1 MRFDWTRNEEVV
13 KTAGKHAE
21 SKMLL
26 DLCPSL
32 CLCICSDLCGSK
44 GKKKEKN
51 SVKTEEYE
59 VDDIISHKKER
70 GLDFFRV
77 RWKGFDESDDT
88 WEVEG
93 NLAHAPMFHA
103 KMNELKKQ
111 TEQKL
116 ADKEAEAAALA
127 HAKKR
132 RRPAGSDSDPSRPCD
147 VEAQAEDEE
156 GELRIY
162 PTGTKV
168 PKNHLPD
175 EVALGNRLSI
185 LRFKRSVQSGVR
197 GSKDGGQEEGHD
209 ISVTYTIDG
218 TDTYTIPF
226 NAARRY
232 CCQRLLSYL
241 IRRTTF
247 RSPRGCQEASGEGG
261 GGSTSCAGSSSQQ
274 SSCEGGVAASVQR
287 EFSADQ
293 QKEARAQKRSAPGE
307 TNDDEGER
315 RAPPASSLVGMN
327 KSSSSYLPGLKV
339 LKGSPSPLNASAESS
354 TAPQNPAEP
363 RLVDAV

>member
-1 MRFDWTRNEEVV
+1 M
-13 KTAGKHAE
+13 KG
-21 SKMLL
+21 
-26 DLCPSL
+26 
-32 CLCICSDLCGSK
+32 
-44 GKKKEKN
+44 GKKRERN

-59 VDDIISHKKER
+59 VDDIVSHKKER
-70 GLDFFRV
+70 GLDYFRV
-77 RWKGFDESDDT
+77 RWKGFDETDDT
-88 WEVEG
+88 WEVES

-103 KMNELKKQ
+103 KMNDLKKQ

-147 VEAQAEDEE
+147 VETQNEE
-156 GELRIY
+156 EESELRIY

-185 LRFKRSVQSGVR
+185 LRFKRSVQSGSR
-197 GSKDGGQEEGHD
+197 GSEDGGQEEGHD
-209 ISVTYTIDG
+209 ISVTYSIDG

-247 RSPRGCQEASGEGG
+247 RSPRGCQDSSGEGG
-261 GGSTSCAGSSSQQ
+261 GGTSCAGSSCQQ
-274 SSCEGGVAASVQR
+274 SSCEGGVVPSSVQR
-287 EFSADQ
+287 EFIADQ
-293 QKEARAQKRSAPGE
+293 QIGGGGAKRAASGE
-307 TNDDEGER
+307 TNEDEGEGVG
-315 RAPPASSLVGMN
+315 PPSSSLAGIN
-327 KSSSSYLPGLKV
+327 KQSSYLPGLKI
-339 LKGSPSPLNASAESS
+339 LKENTSPLSAPAESS
-354 TAPQNPAEP
+354 SVPQNPAEP

>member
-1 MRFDWTRNEEVV
+1 MSW
-13 KTAGKHAE
+13 
-21 SKMLL
+21 
-26 DLCPSL
+26 SL
-32 CLCICSDLCGSK
+32 AS

-51 SVKTEEYE
+51 SVKSEEYE
-59 VDDIISHKKER
+59 VDDIVSHKKER
-70 GLDFFRV
+70 GLDYFRV
-77 RWKGFDESDDT
+77 RWKGFDETDDT
-88 WEVEG
+88 WEVES

-103 KMNELKKQ
+103 KMNDLKKQ

-147 VEAQAEDEE
+147 VEAQPQEE
-156 GELRIY
+156 ETELRIY

-175 EVALGNRLSI
+175 EVALGDRLSI
-185 LRFKRSVQSGVR
+185 LRFKRSVQSGSR
-197 GSKDGGQEEGHD
+197 GFEDGGQEEGHD

-247 RSPRGCQEASGEGG
+247 RSPRGCQEASAEGG
-261 GGSTSCAGSSSQQ
+261 GAGTSCAGGSPQQ
-274 SSCEGGVAASVQR
+274 SLSEGGNPASVQR
-287 EFSADQ
+287 EHSAGQ
-293 QKEARAQKRSAPGE
+293 QIEGGGQKTDATGE
-307 TNDDEGER
+307 GANVDEGESGGS
-315 RAPPASSLVGMN
+315 PSASSLVGIS
-327 KSSSSYLPGLKV
+327 KGSPAYLPGPKAS
-339 LKGSPSPLNASAESS
+339 KESTTPLNASADSS
-354 TAPQNPAEP
+354 SVPQNSAEP
-363 RLVDAV
+363 RLVNAV

>member
-1 MRFDWTRNEEVV
+1 M
-13 KTAGKHAE
+13 KG
-21 SKMLL
+21 
-26 DLCPSL
+26 
-32 CLCICSDLCGSK
+32 
-44 GKKKEKN
+44 GKKRERN

-59 VDDIISHKKER
+59 VDDIVSHKKER
-70 GLDFFRV
+70 GLDYFRV
-77 RWKGFDESDDT
+77 RWKGFDETDDT
-88 WEVEG
+88 WEVES

-103 KMNELKKQ
+103 KMNDLKKQ

-147 VEAQAEDEE
+147 VEAPPEE
-156 GELRIY
+156 EESELRIY

-185 LRFKRSVQSGVR
+185 LRFKRSVQSGSR
-197 GSKDGGQEEGHD
+197 GAEDGGQEEGHD

-261 GGSTSCAGSSSQQ
+261 AGSTSCAGSSSQQ
-274 SSCEGGVAASVQR
+274 SSCEGALPASVQR
-287 EFSADQ
+287 EFSAIQ
-293 QKEARAQKRSAPGE
+293 QTEGGGQNRAA
-307 TNDDEGER
+307 EGER
-315 RAPPASSLVGMN
+315 VNEDEAEGGGGTPPVSSQVGIS
-327 KSSSSYLPGLKV
+327 KDSPAYLLNPKGLKE
-339 LKGSPSPLNASAESS
+339 SNSPLNASADSS
-354 TAPQNPAEP
+354 SVPQNPAEP